1 MSNLNNV
8 YEISKNR
15 IFNLIYEKKV
25 DVGLLSFY
33 LSLDKIDFLNK
44 LQHDKDDF
52 TFYLHVLNILDNWEA
67 NYE

>member
-44 LQHDKDDF
+44 DDF